1 MSTELLS
8 SLIALAGIVIS
19 ILASS
24 LLNARQTKVEIKKL
38 RTELQLAYASKL
50 IDKRMETYPLLFKLI
65 SSFEK
70 VIRFG
75 DLTKADTDKFVKE
88 ILEWDS
94 SNAIFMSG
102 HTVKTYAKFRS
113 FMLPIT
119 KMSKS
124 EFTQA
129 YSTETEKRAIV
140 EEIRKVETAIKQDLG
155 VYIVEFPEVDR
166 NLTTYSDVE
175 ELSKKYKS

>member
-8 SLIALAGIVIS
+8 SMIALAGIVIS
-19 ILASS
+19 ILAST

-50 IDKRMETYPLLFKLI
+50 IDKRMETYPILFKLI

-70 VIRFG
+70 LIRFG
-75 DLTKADTDKFVKE
+75 NLTKMETDKFVKE

-113 FMLPIT
+113 FMMPIARMT
-119 KMSKS
+119 KT
-124 EFTQA
+124 EFTEA
-129 YSTETEKRAIV
+129 YSTEAAKRTIV

-155 VYIVEFPEVDR
+155 VYIVEFPDVDR